1 MPKVSVCIPTYNR
14 SHYLTGAIASVQA
27 QNYSDF
33 ELIVCDDGSQDGTP
47 ELMATLTDPRI
58 HYLRHTTN
66 IGKSNNMISGFQAAQ
81 GEYFIKFDDDDR
93 LTPEF
98 LSKTVAVL
106 EAHPHIDWVSTDHWV
121 IDP

>member
-1 MPKVSVCIPTYNR
+1 
-14 SHYLTGAIASVQA
+14 
-27 QNYSDF
+27 
-33 ELIVCDDGSQDGTP
+33 
-47 ELMATLTDPRI
+47 
-58 HYLRHTTN
+58 
-66 IGKSNNMISGFQAAQ
+66 MISGFQAAQ